1 MPCCYVWRFQSGG
14 DYMYLFREE
23 KSGCFGFHYLVTY
36 VLSVTI
42 CLLFLFVSVCYDYCS
57 SRPRDY
63 IDKKTNTYFM
73 LNPAEQEFFL
83 ANKFQIANNRKF
95 LLAKHSWARK
105 FLCLYIW
112 NCQLLLTF
120 SYILT
125 KKISCSSE
133 LSMKKVIYN
142 LQFTIFQRNFPI
154 RTPNNHMNCNVEK
167 QGRYSDSVDIRVNL
181 GHWLSLVH
189 VRWYNNPS
197 PFCSDNT
204 HSFPINALEWNL
216 VFVLPF
222 SKSKFK
228 HFPSLTFSYL

>member
-1 MPCCYVWRFQSGG
+1 MKLPTIVDIFIYINKENFMFIWA
-14 DYMYLFREE
+14 EHE
-23 KSGCFGFHYLVTY
+23 KK
-36 VLSVTI
+36 
-42 CLLFLFVSVCYDYCS
+42 FV
-57 SRPRDY
+57 
-63 IDKKTNTYFM
+63 
-73 LNPAEQEFFL
+73 
-83 ANKFQIANNRKF
+83 
-95 LLAKHSWARK
+95 
-105 FLCLYIW
+105 
-112 NCQLLLTF
+112 
-120 SYILT
+120 
-125 KKISCSSE
+125 
-133 LSMKKVIYN
+133 YN

-167 QGRYSDSVDIRVNL
+167 QGRYSDSVDIRINL

-189 VRWYNNPS
+189 VRWYNNPG